1 MPTERIRPATTRRLV
16 TRRSTTEDSSMEK
29 SGVLF
34 TVGHGNLDRRSLGEL
49 LTGADIQQL
58 VDVRRF
64 PGSRTNP
71 DVCRDE
77 LSRWLP
83 DLGIDYRWEQRLG
96 GRRRLPTG
104 ETSLDSWWTVAAFR
118 AYAAHTRTVE
128 FTAALD
134 DIVNQTS
141 STHVAIMCAETL
153 WWRCHRRLIADVVVM
168 TRSHAI
174 RHVMPDGRLSEHRVA
189 AGARLDGNGAVRW
202 DRAESTAVTTARPR
216 T

>member
-1 MPTERIRPATTRRLV
+1 
-16 TRRSTTEDSSMEK
+16 MEM

-34 TVGHGNLDRRSLGEL
+34 TVGHGNMDRPSLGGL
-49 LTGADIQQL
+49 LIGAGIHLL

-64 PGSRTNP
+64 PGSRANP
-71 DVCRDE
+71 DVRRDE

-96 GRRRLPTG
+96 GRRRLPAG
-104 ETSLDSWWTVAAFR
+104 ETSLEPWWTVAAFR
-118 AYAAHTRTVE
+118 AYAAHTRTLE

-134 DIVNQTS
+134 DVVIRTG
-141 STHVAIMCAETL
+141 STRVAIMCAETL
-153 WWRCHRRLIADVVVM
+153 WWRCHRRLVADVVVL
-168 TRSHAI
+168 TRACPV
-174 RHVMPDGRLSEHRVA
+174 RHVMPNGRLSEHRVA

-202 DRAESTAVTTARPR
+202 DRGESTAVTTANPR